1 MLLNTISLK
10 NMKSIFKT
18 NNDYTGLFLRLT
30 IAMVLFP
37 HGAQKLLG
45 WFGGYGFTG
54 TMQFFT
60 DTRGLPW
67 LVGFLVIII
76 EFFGSLLLLLGMGS
90 RILAAGVAVLSIG
103 IILTSHL
110 QYGFFMNW
118 FGNQN
123 GEGYEYFLLLI
134 GVSIALLI
142 NGSGKLSVD
151 KLLSNKLNFKE
162 QQLKRK

>member
-1 MLLNTISLK
+1 MLLNTVSLK

-18 NNDYTGLFLRLT
+18 TNDYTGLILRLT
-30 IAMVLFP
+30 IALVLFP

-45 WFGGYGFTG
+45 WFGGYGFIG

>member
-60 DTRGLPW
+60 DTMGLPW

-76 EFFGSLLLLLGMGS
+76 EFFGSLLLLLGLGS
-90 RILAAGVAVLSIG
+90 RILAAAVAILCIG

-110 QYGFFMNW
+110 QNGFFMNW
-118 FGNQN
+118 FGNQK

-134 GVSIALLI
+134 GLSIALLI
-142 NGSGKLSVD
+142 NGSGKFSVD
-151 KLLSNKLNFKE
+151 KLLSNK
-162 QQLKRK
+162 

>member
-1 MLLNTISLK
+1 MLLNTVSLK

-18 NNDYTGLFLRLT
+18 TNDYTGLILRLT
-30 IAMVLFP
+30 IALVLFP

-45 WFGGYGFTG
+45 WFGGYGFIG

-90 RILAAGVAVLSIG
+90 RILAAAVAGLSIG

-118 FGNQN
+118 FGNQK

-134 GVSIALLI
+134 GLSIALLI

-151 KLLSNKLNFKE
+151 KLHSNK
-162 QQLKRK
+162 